1 MVEMKGGKLMK
12 KFTFLLILPLFLGL
26 AFSGCCPAKKAAVV
40 EPAPVYVAP
49 APAPE
54 PEPAPEPAPAPE
66 PVQEK
71 G

>member
-1 MVEMKGGKLMK
+1 MVKMKGGKLMK

-26 AFSGCCPAKKAAVV
+26 VFSGCACPKKEV
-40 EPAPVYVAP
+40 APVPTPEVVAP

-54 PEPAPEPAPAPE
+54 PAPAPAPAPVE
-66 PVQEK
+66 PKQEK

>member
-1 MVEMKGGKLMK
+1 MK

-26 AFSGCCPAKKAAVV
+26 VFSGCCPKKVAPAPEPVAVV
-40 EPAPVYVAP
+40 EPAPA
-49 APAPE
+49 